1 MRKKL
6 LLSMASALSI
16 LAISSAVS
24 ASEVERS
31 NTKESVV
38 VKSCRTV
45 IYNERYGLNED
56 VKIYI
61 TRTIEGQEVKFKL
74 KEFGTRKGENFQWAK
89 YEGTLCN

>member
-1 MRKKL
+1 MKKKL
-6 LLSMASALSI
+6 LLSMVSALSI

-24 ASEVERS
+24 ASEAERS

-38 VKSCRTV
+38 ATSCRTV
-45 IYNERYGLNED
+45 IYNEKYDLDAD

-61 TRTIEGQEVKFKL
+61 TKTIEGQEVKFKL
-74 KEFGTRKGENFQWAK
+74 KEWGIRKGETFKWAK